1 MEKHVYTRDIFTITD
16 FFSPEECKALIEKSE
31 AIGYEEAMVDVGGG
45 EQHLVAYRRLR
56 HRIEIKGA

>member
-31 AIGYEEAMVDVGGG
+31 AMKK
-45 EQHLVAYRRLR
+45 RW
-56 HRIEIKGA
+56 